1 MEKYTFREH
10 EYDVDELDPN
20 CCTHAV
26 MMAHPEW
33 SDEEARKATFQIYH
47 DFCVKWVMWPSRAQ
61 EIESVK
67 SCLRDAY
74 VSGMSVSDIEAKRK
88 ELARLEA
95 MTDEEWDKEQ
105 EDYLLN
111 GYSDAELLSQ
121 AKDAKTREIEAY
133 DTSTSVN
140 GFKLNGNEFW
150 LDKATRVGLMNSTE
164 ITKAAGQETTD
175 LWMGDVKLTIPCDTV
190 IKLLSAIEL
199 YALECFNT
207 TARHKAEV
215 AELKTVEEVEKYD
228 IKEGYPKQLA
238 INLDGLDR
246 Q

>member
-1 MEKYTFREH
+1 MEETKKINGLTVLSASEGMMLRNGDSFSETVVLGRYDKAENYTEVSRDEYEAYVREH
-10 EYDVDELDPN
+10 AAEHVGEGSSPG
-20 CCTHAV
+20 TEET
-26 MMAHPEW
+26 PEPPQLVP
-33 SDEEARKATFQIYH
+33 T
-47 DFCVKWVMWPSRAQ
+47 
-61 EIESVK
+61 
-67 SCLRDAY
+67 L
-74 VSGMSVSDIEAKRK
+74 
-88 ELARLEA
+88 
-95 MTDEEWDKEQ
+95 
-105 EDYLLN
+105 
-111 GYSDAELLSQ
+111 SDAI
-121 AKDAKTREIEAY
+121 AGKVAEINAY

-175 LWMGDVKLTIPCDTV
+175 LWMDDVKLTIPCDTV

-215 AELKTVEEVEKYD
+215 RKLKTVEEVEKYD
-228 IKEGYPKQLA
+228 IKEGYPKQLE

-246 Q
+246 

>member
-1 MEKYTFREH
+1 MEETKKINGLTVLSASEGMMLRNGDSFSETVVLGRYDKAENYTEVSRDEYEAYVREH
-10 EYDVDELDPN
+10 AAEHVGEGSSPG
-20 CCTHAV
+20 TEET
-26 MMAHPEW
+26 PEPPHLVP
-33 SDEEARKATFQIYH
+33 T
-47 DFCVKWVMWPSRAQ
+47 
-61 EIESVK
+61 
-67 SCLRDAY
+67 L
-74 VSGMSVSDIEAKRK
+74 
-88 ELARLEA
+88 
-95 MTDEEWDKEQ
+95 
-105 EDYLLN
+105 
-111 GYSDAELLSQ
+111 SDAI
-121 AKDAKTREIEAY
+121 AGKVAEINAY

-190 IKLLSAIEL
+190 IKLLSAIEM

-228 IKEGYPKQLA
+228 IKEGYPKQLE
-238 INLDGLDR
+238 INLDGQDR
-246 Q
+246 

>member
-1 MEKYTFREH
+1 MEETKKINGLTVLSASEGMMLRNGDSFSETVVLGRYDKAENYTEVSRDEYEAYVREH
-10 EYDVDELDPN
+10 AAEHVGEGSSPG
-20 CCTHAV
+20 TEET
-26 MMAHPEW
+26 PEPPHLVP
-33 SDEEARKATFQIYH
+33 T
-47 DFCVKWVMWPSRAQ
+47 
-61 EIESVK
+61 
-67 SCLRDAY
+67 L
-74 VSGMSVSDIEAKRK
+74 
-88 ELARLEA
+88 
-95 MTDEEWDKEQ
+95 
-105 EDYLLN
+105 
-111 GYSDAELLSQ
+111 SDAI
-121 AKDAKTREIEAY
+121 AGKVAEINAY
-133 DTSTSVN
+133 DTSTAVN

-215 AELKTVEEVEKYD
+215 QELKTVEEVEKYD
-228 IKEGYPKQLA
+228 IKEGYPKQLE
-238 INLDGLDR
+238 INLDGLNR

>member
-1 MEKYTFREH
+1 MEETKKINGLTVLSASEGMMLRNGDSFSETVVLGRYDKAENYTEVSRDEYEAYVREH
-10 EYDVDELDPN
+10 AAEHVGEGSSPG
-20 CCTHAV
+20 TEEPP
-26 MMAHPEW
+26 HPVP
-33 SDEEARKATFQIYH
+33 T
-47 DFCVKWVMWPSRAQ
+47 
-61 EIESVK
+61 
-67 SCLRDAY
+67 L
-74 VSGMSVSDIEAKRK
+74 
-88 ELARLEA
+88 
-95 MTDEEWDKEQ
+95 
-105 EDYLLN
+105 
-111 GYSDAELLSQ
+111 SDAI
-121 AKDAKTREIEAY
+121 AGKVAEINAY

-175 LWMGDVKLTIPCDTV
+175 LWMDDVKLTIPCDTV

-215 AELKTVEEVEKYD
+215 RKLKTVEEVEKYD
-228 IKEGYPKQLA
+228 IKEGYPKQLE
-238 INLDGLDR
+238 INLDGLNR